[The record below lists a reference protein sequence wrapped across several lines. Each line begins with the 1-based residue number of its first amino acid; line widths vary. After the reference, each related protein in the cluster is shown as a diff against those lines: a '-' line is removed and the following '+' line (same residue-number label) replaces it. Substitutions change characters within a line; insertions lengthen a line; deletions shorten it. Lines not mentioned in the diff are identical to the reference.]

1 MKRTQVFP
9 DPDEESVGL
18 YNEEGREER
27 EEESMKEAEKT
38 EEEEET
44 KDVEMGNASFTE
56 HTLSSDSTKSL
67 SNNLSSFINLFTLD
81 FYKPSDKEGYANS
94 DFLID
99 AKVIYIR

>member
-44 KDVEMGNASFTE
+44 KDVEMGNASSTE
-56 HTLSSDSTKSL
+56 RTRSSNSTNSLSS
-67 SNNLSSFINLFTLD
+67 NLTYCTNPFTLE
-81 FYKPSDKEGYANS
+81 FYKPSDKESYANF

-99 AKVIYIR
+99 AKVMYIR

>member
-18 YNEEGREER
+18 YNEEERGER
-27 EEESMKEAEKT
+27 EEENMKEAEKT

-56 HTLSSDSTKSL
+56 RTRSSNSTNSLSS
-67 SNNLSSFINLFTLD
+67 NLTYCTNPLTLE
-81 FYKPSDKEGYANS
+81 FYKPSDKESYASS

-99 AKVIYIR
+99 AKVMYIR